1 MEGKGN
7 NKGYGSKGT
16 KRKAIDPAEAAGGQE
31 DQASAKQSSLPD
43 DFLEMIAQ
51 AKREKEENEE
61 IERLRKEVEQQEG
74 EASIAAHQNSPF
86 ENKKRQSSAKPK
98 SAQKQ
103 SRCAATLLSSARL
116 VSIHHIFFF
125 CHIFPPTCHHH
136 AQETIEIIIGWLQ
149 TPTI

>member
-16 KRKAIDPAEAAGGQE
+16 KRKAKDPAEAAGGQE

-74 EASIAAHQNSPF
+74 EASIAANQNSPF

-98 SAQKQ
+98 AAQKQ
-103 SRCAATLLSSARL
+103 SRCAASCCHLLDWFQSTTS
-116 VSIHHIFFF
+116 FFF
-125 CHIFPPTCHHH
+125 ATFSRQHV
-136 AQETIEIIIGWLQ
+136 II
-149 TPTI
+149 TRKRR